1 MTDTG
6 DPPRLFLYAGGDEW
20 NRAICPAPPPAS
32 SHRVGVQNCPILAGP
47 AGSLEKVRGLTAW
60 EIASECI
67 DASLA
72 SGASPSLGRLGR
84 LGQLGS
90 LPALAAAL
98 RTGVNAA
105 GVALDHARERE
116 GLGFGADEVAAELL
130 ALGRVFERH
139 GERAARERLDGC
151 VAQYVARVTGDLA
164 ERARRDPLTGLLN
177 HTAFHAR
184 LSSEIGR
191 ARRYRGRLS
200 LLLFDLDSFKETNDT
215 LGHQEGDRL
224 LRAFSSALSGTARES
239 DAVGR
244 LGGDEFGC
252 LLLDPKRLSVRAF
265 VNRLDDRLDGYVAF
279 SAGAA
284 YLPEECSTA
293 EDLLRLADRR
303 VYEDKSAKAA

>member
-1 MTDTG
+1 
-6 DPPRLFLYAGGDEW
+6 
-20 NRAICPAPPPAS
+20 
-32 SHRVGVQNCPILAGP
+32 
-47 AGSLEKVRGLTAW
+47 VRGLTAW
-60 EIASECI
+60 EIASESI
-67 DASLA
+67 EESLA
-72 SGASPSLGRLGR
+72 SGVARSLERLGR

-105 GVALDHARERE
+105 AVALEHARDRE
-116 GLGFGADEVAAELL
+116 GLGFGADEIAGELL
-130 ALGRVFERH
+130 TLGRIFERH
-139 GERAARERLDGC
+139 GEHVARERLDGC
-151 VAQYVARVTGDLA
+151 VGQYIARVTGDLA
-164 ERARRDPLTGLLN
+164 ERVRRDPLTGLLN
-177 HTAFHAR
+177 HTAFHAH
-184 LSSEIGR
+184 LASEIGR

-200 LLLFDLDSFKETNDT
+200 VVLFDLDRFKEINDT

-224 LRAFSSALSGTARES
+224 LRAFASALSGTARES

-265 VNRLDDRLDGYVAF
+265 VDRLDDRLDGYVAF

-303 VYEDKSAKAA
+303 LYEDKAAKAA